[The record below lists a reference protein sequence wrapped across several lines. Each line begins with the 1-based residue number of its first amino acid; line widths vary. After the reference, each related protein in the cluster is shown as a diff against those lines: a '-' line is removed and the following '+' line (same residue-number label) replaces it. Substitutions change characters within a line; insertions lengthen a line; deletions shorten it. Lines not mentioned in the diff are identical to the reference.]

1 MVQGPLQDEYAD
13 TIVDAYGI
21 AVVEAHTAQ
30 RISWAAVSADSAWQ
44 DYDRAFLRESFEL
57 VH

>member
-21 AVVEAHTAQ
+21 AVVEARTAQ
-30 RISWAAVSADSAWQ
+30 RITWAAVSADSAWQ
-44 DYDRAFLRESFEL
+44 DYDRVFLRESFEL
-57 VH
+57 VD